1 MPRADSMRMEVW
13 PSMDDELERL
23 VVGPDDLLV
32 VRLPSRTS
40 REVFDLIVE
49 AAKDPRLDGRVLF
62 ITADQMVIVRQ
73 GETAETDAQ

>member
-1 MPRADSMRMEVW
+1 
-13 PSMDDELERL
+13 MDDELERL